1 MNEGLWEM
9 FTSLFASG
17 SSAFV
22 PLPGCIRPFPTTI
35 TVDRTEYLQAQGA
48 LALPTIALQNA
59 LLQKFVECIL
69 PYMPVL
75 EWPGFI
81 NIINARDGSQGQ
93 VSLLLF
99 QAVMFSATT
108 FVELE
113 YLLVAGYS
121 SREEAHEGFFE
132 KAKVRHN
139 ILARFR
145 G

>member
-1 MNEGLWEM
+1 M
-9 FTSLFASG
+9 FTSLGTPESFASG
-17 SSAFV
+17 GSGFV
-22 PLPGCIRPFPTTI
+22 PPLPGFIRPFPTTI
-35 TVDRTEYLQAQGA
+35 GLDCIENLQAHGA
-48 LALPTIALQNA
+48 LTIPSIALQNA
-59 LLQKFVECIL
+59 LLQKFVECVL
-69 PYMPVL
+69 PCMPIL

-113 YLLVAGYS
+113 YLLETGYS
-121 SREEAHEGFFE
+121 NREEAHEGFFE

-139 ILARFR
+139 NVSRATD
-145 G
+145 